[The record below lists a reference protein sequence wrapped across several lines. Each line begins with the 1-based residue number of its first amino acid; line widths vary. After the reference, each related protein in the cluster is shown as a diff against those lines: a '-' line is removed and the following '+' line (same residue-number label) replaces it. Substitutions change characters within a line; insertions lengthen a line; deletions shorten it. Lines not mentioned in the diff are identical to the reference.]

1 MHMSGHSKWSTI
13 KHKKASL
20 DAKRGK
26 EFSKLAKLIAVESK
40 LCGGDE
46 SSPSLKAVIEKAKSA
61 NMPKD
66 NIARAVAKGAGGD
79 AGDTEKIVY
88 EMYGPGGTAMLIA
101 TLTDNRNR
109 TNQELKHLVSK
120 MGYQM
125 AEPGAASWAF
135 TLEGAEYTPTTTVP
149 LPPEDTTS
157 LETLVEAL
165 LDHDDVDDVYTNN
178 EAS

>member
-1 MHMSGHSKWSTI
+1 MSGHSKWSTI
-13 KHKKASL
+13 KHKKAAV

-46 SSPSLKAVIEKAKSA
+46 SSPSLKTVIEKAKAA

-79 AGDTEKIVY
+79 MGDTEKITY
-88 EMYGPGGTAMLIA
+88 ELYGPGGVAILVH

-120 MGYQM
+120 LGYQM
-125 AEPGAASWAF
+125 AEPGAAAWAF
-135 TLEGAEYTPTTTVP
+135 TVENGVYTATTTIP
-149 LPPEDTTS
+149 LSEEDTAAF
-157 LETLVEAL
+157 ETLVEEL
-165 LDHDDVDDVYTNN
+165 LAHDDVDDVSTN
-178 EAS
+178 EEEHVE